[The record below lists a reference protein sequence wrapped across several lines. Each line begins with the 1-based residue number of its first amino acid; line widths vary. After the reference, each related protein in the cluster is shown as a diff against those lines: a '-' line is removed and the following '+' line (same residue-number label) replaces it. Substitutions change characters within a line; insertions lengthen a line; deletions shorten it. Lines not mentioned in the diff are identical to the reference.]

1 VLRRLLRLQLWLQL
15 QSQAIL
21 EANMDGIVA
30 PQNMRRAASQGPK
43 PYGVR
48 VSLPPGDPFRK
59 IMGAEWHR
67 THWFA
72 TVAERDAELVEM
84 SRRHEYSRIGDRP
97 ALVFEKVENLAASRG
112 L

>member
-1 VLRRLLRLQLWLQL
+1 MAIAQAHNLRLP
-15 QSQAIL
+15 
-21 EANMDGIVA
+21 VT
-30 PQNMRRAASQGPK
+30 RGPK

-48 VSLPPGDPFRK
+48 VSLRPRDPFRK

-67 THWFA
+67 THWFYT
-72 TVAERDAELVEM
+72 TVERDAALLDM
-84 SRRHEYSRIGDRP
+84 ARRHEYSRSGDKP